1 MEQSDDDFLKFS
13 FFFFNIGAPRIMAL
27 LVPVHFL
34 YMREVLREGFVL
46 TKIVGS

>member
-1 MEQSDDDFLKFS
+1 MEKSDDDFLKFS
-13 FFFFNIGAPRIMAL
+13 FFFNISAPRIMAL

-34 YMREVLREGFVL
+34 YMREILREGFVL